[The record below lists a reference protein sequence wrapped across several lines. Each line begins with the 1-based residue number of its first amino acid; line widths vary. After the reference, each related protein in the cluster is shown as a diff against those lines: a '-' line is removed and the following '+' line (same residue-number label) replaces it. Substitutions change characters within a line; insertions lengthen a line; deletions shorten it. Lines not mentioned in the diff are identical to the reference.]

1 MLHAFLLL
9 AAEVAE
15 EAETSKTPF
24 YVAGGVFAIWAVLLG
39 VIGLRRPDFPGKPSA
54 ARGVMAISAL
64 LAVASMATAML
75 TS

>member
-15 EAETSKTPF
+15 EAEPSKTPF
-24 YVAGGVFAIWAVLLG
+24 YVAGCAFAIWAVLLG

-64 LAVASMATAML
+64 LALASTAAAVL
-75 TS
+75 TA